1 MAEEFYQLPESPV
14 YNAETIRKIR
24 DNDPV
29 RASTIVN
36 PVISRLIENT
46 HAVKKLADK
55 AQQEA
60 ASAAAAEEYSS
71 ESVYN
76 AGSYC
81 TRGGKLYKANQ
92 DILSA
97 EPWTEAHWTET
108 NIAAELVAIY
118 TALSNKAPGGYG
130 LGDNGS
136 TILGN
141 DLNNAILGGF
151 YVFSSTV
158 KNSPSFKSGKVLV
171 MPYSNLQYQTQIA
184 FASLT
189 SEIAVRSCNG
199 GSWEPW
205 EYLNPLLTP
214 GMENRTIERYNGK
227 PVYTQLVS
235 CGALE
240 AETMKTVILPV
251 PADWIVSC
259 VGMHG
264 PNVNEHR
271 QASPFYY
278 NNGST
283 ELVFH
288 CAAEAYHVETE
299 DKIYLYLYAT
309 QATTE
314 SYALLKYTKESA

>member
-1 MAEEFYQLPESPV
+1 MA
-14 YNAETIRKIR
+14 
-24 DNDPV
+24 
-29 RASTIVN
+29 
-36 PVISRLIENT
+36 
-46 HAVKKLADK
+46 
-55 AQQEA
+55 
-60 ASAAAAEEYSS
+60 
-71 ESVYN
+71 
-76 AGSYC
+76 
-81 TRGGKLYKANQ
+81 
-92 DILSA
+92 
-97 EPWTEAHWTET
+97 
-108 NIAAELVAIY
+108 
-118 TALSNKAPGGYG
+118 ALSNKAPGGYG

-264 PNVNEHR
+264 PNVNGHR